1 MEEGREMPHM
11 EKYDI
16 MNYWN
21 YDDSCIVTVLQC
33 ET

>member
-1 MEEGREMPHM
+1 MEEGREMSHM

-21 YDDSCIVTVLQC
+21 YDDSSMVTVLQC